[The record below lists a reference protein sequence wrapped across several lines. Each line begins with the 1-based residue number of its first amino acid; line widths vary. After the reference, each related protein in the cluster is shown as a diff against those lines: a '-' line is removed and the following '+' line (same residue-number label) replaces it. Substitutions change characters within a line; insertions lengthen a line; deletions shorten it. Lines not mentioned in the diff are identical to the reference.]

1 MVRGNTPEARTVL
14 PLTSAY
20 INIKHRMRAGAI
32 DEDFGFRQESAEK
45 PKAPIQLLFSIAICV
60 LVAHCLLASGL
71 CRWHHAGFTFAF
83 EAGSIAKAI
92 AETNAYASP
101 LGASTG
107 PTAWLSPLYPFV
119 LGVIFK
125 VFGVYTHASALV
137 ALVLNAFFA
146 AGTCL
151 VVGLI
156 SWLAFRDDL
165 TAASAAVL
173 FALAPPVTLMS
184 ATLWDTTVTGLIIS
198 ACLLVLIMMQ
208 QAASSRLACLAGVLG
223 GLLFLSNSASVPFFP
238 ICIVAACWRDRAHRI
253 RHIVLALGIAILISI
268 PWMARNFIV
277 MGKVEP
283 RCCVGVEM
291 KLGNNDHVWVYGRS
305 SFIPADHPSNDKGEM
320 AMYRR
325 MGETAYDAASMTAA
339 LNYIRADRWRY
350 LILCERRIRDY
361 WFGTFDWTAGLGES
375 HELPDQL
382 IMILYIAAISAI
394 PVLTLIG
401 ITGLI
406 TGIEL
411 PDSRNGIRILG
422 LFLLVYPVPMYL
434 ASVNLRL
441 QYPTMIIMIVFGGS
455 TVAWLI
461 RAIRSGMPVPAIVGS
476 VQKQS
481 ANLIRSAANGP
492 ERVSR
497 YRAQDSRSRHTL
509 PS

>member
-1 MVRGNTPEARTVL
+1 
-14 PLTSAY
+14 
-20 INIKHRMRAGAI
+20 
-32 DEDFGFRQESAEK
+32 
-45 PKAPIQLLFSIAICV
+45 
-60 LVAHCLLASGL
+60 
-71 CRWHHAGFTFAF
+71 
-83 EAGSIAKAI
+83 
-92 AETNAYASP
+92 
-101 LGASTG
+101 
-107 PTAWLSPLYPFV
+107 
-119 LGVIFK
+119 
-125 VFGVYTHASALV
+125 
-137 ALVLNAFFA
+137 
-146 AGTCL
+146 
-151 VVGLI
+151 
-156 SWLAFRDDL
+156 
-165 TAASAAVL
+165 
-173 FALAPPVTLMS
+173 
-184 ATLWDTTVTGLIIS
+184 
-198 ACLLVLIMMQ
+198 
-208 QAASSRLACLAGVLG
+208 
-223 GLLFLSNSASVPFFP
+223 
-238 ICIVAACWRDRAHRI
+238 
-253 RHIVLALGIAILISI
+253 
-268 PWMARNFIV
+268 
-277 MGKVEP
+277 
-283 RCCVGVEM
+283 
-291 KLGNNDHVWVYGRS
+291 
-305 SFIPADHPSNDKGEM
+305 
-320 AMYRR
+320 
-325 MGETAYDAASMTAA
+325 MTAA